1 MTQTTAVFAL
11 VIAALSFCLSLYSVW
26 RVHIKE
32 TPHAWAEV
40 EKTTTPRLYL
50 LTIKLRNPT
59 QYVLKFAALSI
70 PLERIPI
77 DERQSFLMIKIDA
90 FRDQTEDWVKDN
102 LDKVERG
109 SKLDVAGEILP
120 GETGSVQ
127 MLLIRGSLSAAL
139 AAKVTVYYWSM
150 GNTAQYKNQV
160 VTATVPTS
168 GLTFKIASV

>member
-1 MTQTTAVFAL
+1 MTAWFAL
-11 VIAALSFCLSLYSVW
+11 VVSVLSFLLSAYSLWVAQKKN
-26 RVHIKE
+26 RV
-32 TPHAWAEV
+32 HAWAEV
-40 EKTTTPRLYL
+40 EKTTTPRLYI

-77 DERQSFLMIKIDA
+77 DERQSFLLIKIDA
-90 FRDQTEDWVKDN
+90 FRDQTEDWAKEN

-120 GETGSVQ
+120 GETGSVK

-139 AAKVTVYYWSM
+139 AAKITVYYWSM
-150 GNTAQYKNQV
+150 GNIAQYKNQV

-168 GLTFKIASV
+168 GLTFKIASA